1 MDNLFNIFD
10 TANSAQL
17 QLIKDRMRNKME
29 YARSLSTK
37 EDFTKELAKGFIEIY
52 RSLMMDEFIM
62 DFKVLK
68 SIINNVIDIVQDQES
83 RIREMERCLMY
94 EKSNNS

>member
-17 QLIKDRMRNKME
+17 QLIKDRMRNKMK

-37 EDFTKELAKGFIEIY
+37 EEFTKELAKGFIEIY
-52 RSLMMDEFIM
+52 RSL
-62 DFKVLK
+62 K
-68 SIINNVIDIVQDQES
+68 IDG
-83 RIREMERCLMY
+83 
-94 EKSNNS
+94 